1 MLKIGVLYGG
11 RSGEHDVSLSSAAN
25 IISKLDVEKY
35 DITAIGID
43 RDGRWY
49 VQDKIE
55 IVDDADFG
63 HILKLNKNGNWHINH
78 FERDNKLHLHDSATR
93 TSIVLD
99 LVIPALHGS
108 YCEDGTLQGLL
119 ELIRVPYVGAD
130 HAGSAIGMDKSVTK
144 KLLRDAQIPVVPWID
159 VYRFQWKE
167 SRDEIC
173 RQINETFDYPLFVK
187 PANAGSS
194 VGVKKVTKKEDL
206 IEAMDF
212 SLQFDLKVLVETA
225 ITGREVECAVLGNFQ
240 PEASVLGEIIPKHDF
255 YSYEAKYIDEDG
267 ADMKIPAEIPDSIAS
282 EIRKS
287 AVEAFV
293 ILNCSG
299 LARID
304 FFYDSSTDEY
314 FLNEI
319 NTLPGFT
326 NISMYPKLWEY
337 SGLSQED
344 LMDKLIELA
353 LELHREKISIK
364 REI

>member
-25 IISKLDVEKY
+25 IISKLDDKKY
-35 DITAIGID
+35 DVTAIGID

-55 IVDDADFG
+55 IVEDANFG
-63 HILKLNKNGNWHINH
+63 HILKLNKSGNWHINH
-78 FERDNKLHLHDSATR
+78 FERDNKLYLHDSATR
-93 TSIVLD
+93 SSIVLD
-99 LVIPALHGS
+99 LVIPAVHGS

-144 KLLRDAQIPVVPWID
+144 KILRDANIPVVDWID
-159 VYRFQWKE
+159 VYKFQWQE
-167 SRDEIC
+167 SRETIC
-173 RQINETFDYPLFVK
+173 ETINEKFEYPIFVK

-194 VGVKKVTKKEDL
+194 VGVKRVTQKENL
-206 IEAMDF
+206 AEAIDF
-212 SLQFDLKVLVETA
+212 SMQFDLKVLVEVA
-225 ITGREVECAVLGNFQ
+225 VTGREVECAVLGNFKPQ
-240 PEASVLGEIIPKHDF
+240 ASVLGEIIPKHDF

-267 ADMKIPAEIPDSIAS
+267 ADLRIPAEIPVKISDM
-282 EIRKS
+282 IRQS
-287 AVEAFV
+287 AIEAFV
-293 ILNCSG
+293 MLNCSG

-304 FFYDSSTDEY
+304 FFYESKTEKY
-314 FLNEI
+314 FFNEI

-337 SGLSQED
+337 TGLSQEK
-344 LMDKLIELA
+344 LMDKLIDYA
-353 LELHREKISIK
+353 LELHREKINIR